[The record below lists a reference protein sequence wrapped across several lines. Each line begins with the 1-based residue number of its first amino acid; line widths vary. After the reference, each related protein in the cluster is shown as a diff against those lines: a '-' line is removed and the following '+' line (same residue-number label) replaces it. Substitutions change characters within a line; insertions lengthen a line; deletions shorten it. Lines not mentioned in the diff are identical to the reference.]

1 MKIGY
6 IVNARIPSSKAHGIQ
21 IMKMCEAFA
30 LHGHEVVLIAPNR
43 HTSIKDDPFLYY
55 GVRSIFK
62 IKKLWTI
69 DTVRFGKIGFRFHH
83 LLFSLVSACYAA
95 SGKFDIIYSR
105 DDLPLLLLT
114 LSHKRL
120 ALESHM
126 GRYNLLTALVLRSGA
141 KLTVI
146 SNRLKEFYVSKGVP
160 ESQILVAHDAV
171 DLEEFDT
178 SIGKEDAR
186 RRLGLPIDGKIIM
199 YIGALKEWKGYLT
212 LLESSKYLPDDIRIV
227 IIGSMGKQVD
237 SLPKA
242 YPHAIFLGIQ
252 PYRDLPVNQKAADVL
267 VIPNTTTNDPF
278 ELFTSPL
285 KVFAHM
291 ASGVPIIASDVP
303 PLREVLSDKNSFIFK
318 AGDPKD
324 LAEKIKLAV
333 NSPDESAKRARQA
346 KSDVEQYTW
355 RKRAKS
361 ILEHIALIKS

>member
-1 MKIGY
+1 MKICY

-30 LHGHEVVLIAPNR
+30 LEGHEVVLVAPNR
-43 HTSIKDDPFLYY
+43 RTSIKDDPFSYY
-55 GVRSIFK
+55 GVRSNFK
-62 IKKLWTI
+62 IKKLWTL

-105 DDLPLLLLT
+105 DDLPLFLLT
-114 LSHKRL
+114 LSSKKL

-126 GRYNLLTALVLRSGA
+126 GRYNFLTALLLRSGA
-141 KLTVI
+141 KLTTI

-160 ESQILVAHDAV
+160 KSQILVAHDAV
-171 DLEEFDT
+171 DLMEFNT
-178 SIGKEDAR
+178 NITKEGAR
-186 RRLGLPIDGKIIM
+186 RQLNLPLDVKIVM

-212 LLESSKYLPDDIRIV
+212 LLESSKYLSDDIQVV
-227 IIGSMGKQVD
+227 IIGNMGKRLV
-237 SLPKA
+237 SLPKT
-242 YPHAIFLGIQ
+242 YPQAIFLGIQ
-252 PYRDLPVNQKAADVL
+252 PYRNLPVNQKAADVL

-303 PLREVLSDKNSFIFK
+303 PLREVLSDKNSFIF
-318 AGDPKD
+318 
-324 LAEKIKLAV
+324 
-333 NSPDESAKRARQA
+333 
-346 KSDVEQYTW
+346 
-355 RKRAKS
+355 
-361 ILEHIALIKS
+361 